1 MSGNDHSQYRAIGA
15 RLAGFVHEHGANGLS
30 SSQWRAA
37 IADLVSENIDI
48 RLPLQYICESKQ
60 FEALL
65 KKTGPSEASLA
76 RDMLLANARR
86 LYSEEIIGC
95 LREILNGY
103 LGIEEE
109 CVPQAPTASG
119 LQTLSGSTAT
129 LQMHGKEH
137 KKNENSQQVS
147 NTVRRESRLARICL
161 QALLLV
167 GATGFGCLA
176 LLLFTKRLELPPSM
190 TLLGGAKQKDH
201 QQANPVT
208 IFTGEV
214 FYPGEGIPALDIC
227 ATESRSRKKI
237 CVRNSK
243 SDNAYQYQ
251 ISVPPGNYWI
261 SSNNQE
267 TGEAEGWNSRC
278 TIMTGPTDQCPSYI
292 VPVHPA
298 GPGIKR
304 VDGIDISDYY
314 FTQPLPQG
322 GMSSGHK
329 LLFENP

>member
-1 MSGNDHSQYRAIGA
+1 MNGNDRSQYRAIGA
-15 RLAGFVHEHGANGLS
+15 RLACFVHEPGANVLS

-37 IADLVSENIDI
+37 IADLVSEKIDI

-60 FEALL
+60 FEALS
-65 KKTGPSEASLA
+65 KKTGPSGASLA
-76 RDMLLANARR
+76 RDILLSNARR
-86 LYSEEIIGC
+86 LYSEEIIAC

-109 CVPQAPTASG
+109 CIPQAPAASG

-129 LQMHGKEH
+129 LQMQGKEQ
-137 KKNENSQQVS
+137 KKNENSQQVG
-147 NTVRRESRLARICL
+147 NTAGREGTLARICL

-167 GATGFGCLA
+167 GATGVGCLA
-176 LLLFTKRLELPPSM
+176 LLLFTKRIELPASM
-190 TLLGGAKQKDH
+190 TSLGGAKQKDH
-201 QQANPVT
+201 QQTNPVT

-214 FYPGEGIPALDIC
+214 FYPSEDVPALDIC
-227 ATESRSRKKI
+227 ATESRTRKKI

-243 SDNAYQYQ
+243 SDNVYQYR

-278 TIMTGPTDQCPSYI
+278 TIMGPPDQCPSYI

-298 GPGIKR
+298 GPGIKQ
-304 VDGIDISDYY
+304 VDGININDYY
-314 FTQPLPQG
+314 FPQPLPQG
-322 GMSSGHK
+322 GMSAGHR
-329 LLFENP
+329 LLFENQ